1 MNTNYEHTW
10 VFLSHS
16 NQDFKILRKVRNRLE
31 ELNFR
36 PLLFFLKCLEDDDEI
51 FDLIKREIEARER
64 FILCKSTNSLN
75 SPWVQKEVDYIKAL
89 GRPYVT
95 IDLEAPLNVINERIN
110 RFDQR
115 STVYIWSTDDNVADE
130 VLGLAMLKALK
141 VKMITKS
148 DLGKSLAVQHELL
161 DGEILRGAY
170 FMAIVTRELKKE
182 ECSFLNRFASR
193 FRLNAIAYQVGNHID
208 NNSYWDSLKD
218 NVFHR
223 KINIEGVD
231 NSIIANAIVDDLLS
245 SDARSFNGEPSKN
258 DLFEKRQ
265 RIDKKD
271 FAKRLRIYIDSHRE
285 GDSLKPIS
293 KSSHKTWL
301 DDSAFRSSVKKDY
314 FDRLNLNKLLELIN
328 KHASKK
334 GLHFATVYDCTDLEI
349 LLWVFEELLVVD
361 KKGSMSSALYYY
373 IVHLLEANGII
384 ISR

>member
-1 MNTNYEHTW
+1 M
-10 VFLSHS
+10 
-16 NQDFKILRKVRNRLE
+16 
-31 ELNFR
+31 
-36 PLLFFLKCLEDDDEI
+36 EDDDEI

-95 IDLEAPLNVINERIN
+95 IDLEAPLKVINESIN

-141 VKMITKS
+141 VKTITEF
-148 DLGKSLAVQHELL
+148 DQGKSSAVQHELL

-182 ECSFLNRFASR
+182 ESSSLNRFASR
-193 FRLNAIAYQVGNHID
+193 FRLNAIAYLVGNHID
-208 NNSYWDSLKD
+208 NNSYWDGLKD

-258 DLFEKRQ
+258 DLSEKRQ

-293 KSSHKTWL
+293 KSSHKSWL
-301 DDSAFRSSVKKDY
+301 DDSAFRPSVKKDY

-328 KHASKK
+328 KQASKK

-349 LLWVFEELLVVD
+349 LLLAFEELLVVD

>member
-16 NQDFKILRKVRNRLE
+16 NQDFKILRKVRDRLE

-75 SPWVQKEVDYIKAL
+75 SPWVQKEVDYIKAI

-95 IDLEAPLNVINERIN
+95 IDLEAPIKVINERIN

-141 VKMITKS
+141 VKTITKF
-148 DLGKSLAVQHELL
+148 DQGKSSAVQHELL

-182 ECSFLNRFASR
+182 ESSSLNRFASR
-193 FRLNAIAYQVGNHID
+193 FRLNAIAYQVGSHID
-208 NNSYWDSLKD
+208 NNSYWDGLKD

-223 KINIEGVD
+223 KISIEGVQ

-245 SDARSFNGEPSKN
+245 LDARSFNGEPSKN

-293 KSSHKTWL
+293 KSSHKSWL
-301 DDSAFRSSVKKDY
+301 DDSAFRPSVKKDY

-349 LLWVFEELLVVD
+349 LLWAFEELLVVD